1 RDHLAGG
8 FHRYSVDARW
18 LVPHFEKMLYD
29 NALLAQAY
37 LDAYRASGEPAMRA
51 VATET
56 LDWLLSDMRAPE
68 GGFYTALDADS
79 EGEEGRYY
87 VWTPAEIEDALGA
100 ERARVFCAVYGVR
113 EPGNFEGRSV
123 LHLAEP
129 IAEVA
134 AREGLPE
141 DVLAARLAEDRRRLL
156 EVRRGREAP
165 FRDEKI
171 LTGWNALTLR
181 ALAEGGAAL
190 GRRDWVRAAADG
202 ARFLLEALRPDG

>member
-1 RDHLAGG
+1 
-8 FHRYSVDARW
+8 
-18 LVPHFEKMLYD
+18 
-29 NALLAQAY
+29 
-37 LDAYRASGEPAMRA
+37 
-51 VATET
+51 
-56 LDWLLSDMRAPE
+56 
-68 GGFYTALDADS
+68 
-79 EGEEGRYY
+79 
-87 VWTPAEIEDALGA
+87 AEIEDALGG

-202 ARFLLEALRPDG
+202 ARFLLEALRPDGRLLRVYKDGAARIEAFLEDHAALGNALLSIHGATL